1 MYFARFASFSRIAL
15 GLVSVIFAGQVLAL
29 NLGNLSVQSK
39 VGEPLQ
45 AQISIQIDPAELS
58 SIKDIQATL
67 ASPEMYQ
74 RLGVTS
80 SAAQAQLKVSVM
92 KGSKE
97 EPVAIKITSDE
108 VLKLAANEIFLD
120 ALVELRWSSGLV
132 RRVYTLMVADQAR
145 VEVKAGETLTG
156 IASKLVANFDE
167 ASLDQALISLYR
179 ANPQAFAGGSIHR
192 LMAGAE
198 LKLPSQAMI
207 QSVPR
212 QEAKEI
218 AQSADAAYRAGKAD
232 LPLTVLPVSNDKEP
246 SAVVGDRLKVGPA
259 AGLEGEAKRRMEDLL
274 VQEKSLSE
282 AKQRIVE
289 LEKNIADLKKLMQN
303 QGSNQAKDEGID
315 WKNQTGPLAI
325 AVFVLLALL
334 VLLKLSKS
342 EARKTRQSDDS
353 ATQTNTRTT
362 SQESN
367 TVPLQAAKLFA
378 SLDLNLGPASTQ
390 TPVMETKTET
400 STAAMSNA
408 ESLRVKL
415 NLIRAY
421 ITIEDFGAA
430 REAIQEVLAVSNQ
443 IDPELTIQAKSL
455 MAEVNQLSS
464 K

>member
-1 MYFARFASFSRIAL
+1 MFFARFATFSRIAL
-15 GLVSVIFAGQVLAL
+15 GLVSAIFAGQVLAL
-29 NLGNLSVQSK
+29 NLGNLSIQSK

-45 AQISIQIDPAELS
+45 AQISIQFDPAELS
-58 SIKDIQATL
+58 SIKDIQAAL

-74 RLGVTS
+74 RLGITS
-80 SAAQAQLKVSVM
+80 SAAQAQLKVSVL
-92 KGSKE
+92 KGSKD

-145 VEVKAGETLTG
+145 VEVKAGDTLTE

-198 LKLPSQAMI
+198 LKMPSQAMV
-207 QSVPR
+207 QSVPK

-218 AQSADAAYRAGKAD
+218 AQSADAAYRAGKGD
-232 LPLTVLPVSNDKEP
+232 LPLSGLPSVKDK
-246 SAVVGDRLKVGPA
+246 AATATVGDRLKVGPA
-259 AGLEGEAKRRMEDLL
+259 AGLEGEAKRRMEELL
-274 VQEKSLSE
+274 VQEKALSE

-289 LEKNIADLKKLMQN
+289 LEKNIADLKKLMQS
-303 QGSNQAKDEGID
+303 QGSGQIKTEAID

-325 AVFVLLALL
+325 AVFVFLAIL
-334 VLLKLSKS
+334 VLLKLSKG
-342 EARKTRQSDDS
+342 EANKARQSDGS
-353 ATQTNTRTT
+353 AAQPN
-362 SQESN
+362 SQPN
-367 TVPLQAAKLFA
+367 AVPEQAAKLFA
-378 SLDLNLGPASTQ
+378 SLNLDLVPGAQNSG
-390 TPVMETKTET
+390 TKTADAGLP
-400 STAAMSNA
+400 SA
-408 ESLRVKL
+408 EALRVKL
-415 NLIRAY
+415 NLVRAY
-421 ITIEDFGAA
+421 ITIEDFAAA

>member
-1 MYFARFASFSRIAL
+1 MYFARFATFSRIAL
-15 GLVSVIFAGQVLAL
+15 GLVSAIFAGQVLAL
-29 NLGNLSVQSK
+29 NLGNLSIQSK

-45 AQISIQIDPAELS
+45 AQISIQFDPAELS
-58 SIKDIQATL
+58 SIKDIQAAL

-74 RLGVTS
+74 RLGITS
-80 SAAQAQLKVSVM
+80 SAAQAQLKVSVL
-92 KGSKE
+92 KGLKD

-145 VEVKAGETLTG
+145 VEVKAGDTLTE

-198 LKLPSQAMI
+198 LKMPSQAMV
-207 QSVPR
+207 QSVPK

-218 AQSADAAYRAGKAD
+218 AQSADAAYRSGKGD
-232 LPLTVLPVSNDKEP
+232 LPLNALPSVKDK
-246 SAVVGDRLKVGPA
+246 AATATVGDRLKVGPA
-259 AGLEGEAKRRMEDLL
+259 AGLEGEAKRRMEELL
-274 VQEKSLSE
+274 VQEKALSE

-289 LEKNIADLKKLMQN
+289 LEKNIADLKKLMQS
-303 QGSNQAKDEGID
+303 QGSGQIKTEAID

-325 AVFVLLALL
+325 AVFVFLAIL
-334 VLLKLSKS
+334 VLLKLSKG
-342 EARKTRQSDDS
+342 EANKARQSDSS
-353 ATQTNTRTT
+353 AAQPNA
-362 SQESN
+362 
-367 TVPLQAAKLFA
+367 VPEQAAKLFA
-378 SLDLNLGPASTQ
+378 SLNLDLVPGAQNSG
-390 TPVMETKTET
+390 TKTADAGLP
-400 STAAMSNA
+400 SA
-408 ESLRVKL
+408 EALRVKL
-415 NLIRAY
+415 NLVRAY
-421 ITIEDFGAA
+421 ITIEDFAAA

>member
-1 MYFARFASFSRIAL
+1 MYFARFATFSRIAL
-15 GLVSVIFAGQVLAL
+15 GLVSAIFAGQVLAL
-29 NLGNLSVQSK
+29 NLGNLSIQSK

-45 AQISIQIDPAELS
+45 AQISIQFDPAELS
-58 SIKDIQATL
+58 SIKDIQAAL

-74 RLGVTS
+74 RLGITS
-80 SAAQAQLKVSVM
+80 SAAQAQLKVSVL
-92 KGSKE
+92 KGSKD

-108 VLKLAANEIFLD
+108 VLKLAPNEIFLD
-120 ALVELRWSSGLV
+120 ALVELRWSAGLV

-145 VEVKAGETLTG
+145 VEVKAGDTLTE

-198 LKLPSQAMI
+198 LKMPSQAMV
-207 QSVPR
+207 QSVPK

-218 AQSADAAYRAGKAD
+218 AQSADAAYRAGKGD
-232 LPLTVLPVSNDKEP
+232 LPLSALPSSKDKAVS
-246 SAVVGDRLKVGPA
+246 ATVGDRLKVGPA
-259 AGLEGEAKRRMEDLL
+259 AGLEGEAKRRMEELL
-274 VQEKSLSE
+274 VQEKALSE

-289 LEKNIADLKKLMQN
+289 LEKNIADLKKLMQK
-303 QGSNQAKDEGID
+303 QGSGQVNTEAID

-325 AVFVLLALL
+325 AVFVFLAIL
-334 VLLKLSKS
+334 VLLKLSKG
-342 EARKTRQSDDS
+342 EANKARQSDDS
-353 ATQTNTRTT
+353 PAKPNTQANA
-362 SQESN
+362 
-367 TVPLQAAKLFA
+367 VPEQAAKLFA
-378 SLDLNLGPASTQ
+378 SLNLDLVPGAQNSG
-390 TPVMETKTET
+390 TKIADTGMP
-400 STAAMSNA
+400 SA
-408 ESLRVKL
+408 EALRVKL

-421 ITIEDFGAA
+421 ITIEDFVAA

>member
-15 GLVSVIFAGQVLAL
+15 GLVSAIFAGQVLAL
-29 NLGNLSVQSK
+29 NLGNLSIQSK

-58 SIKDIQATL
+58 SIKDIQAAL

-74 RLGVTS
+74 RLGITS
-80 SAAQAQLKVSVM
+80 SAAQAQLKVSIL
-92 KGSKE
+92 KGAKE

-108 VLKLAANEIFLD
+108 VLNLATDEIFLD
-120 ALVELRWSSGLV
+120 ALVELRWSAGLV
-132 RRVYTLMVADQAR
+132 RRVYTLMVADQAS
-145 VEVKAGETLTG
+145 VQVKAGETLTG
-156 IASKLVANFDE
+156 IASQLVANFDE

-198 LKLPSQAMI
+198 LKMPSPAMI
-207 QSVPR
+207 QSVPK

-232 LPLTVLPVSNDKEP
+232 LPLSALALMKDKAA
-246 SAVVGDRLKVGPA
+246 STAVGDRLKVGPA
-259 AGLEGEAKRRMEDLL
+259 AGLEGEAKRRMEELL
-274 VQEKSLSE
+274 VQEKALSE

-289 LEKNIADLKKLMQN
+289 LEKNIADLKKLIQKE
-303 QGSNQAKDEGID
+303 GSDQTKAEAID

-325 AVFVLLALL
+325 AAFVFLAIL
-334 VLLKLSKS
+334 VLLKLSKG
-342 EARKTRQSDDS
+342 EVKRVRQSDDF
-353 ATQTNTRTT
+353 AAQANTSITP
-362 SQESN
+362 QEPN
-367 TVPLQAAKLFA
+367 AVPLQAAKLFA
-378 SLDLNLGPASTQ
+378 SLDLNLGPRNTQ
-390 TPVMETKTET
+390 TPATET

-430 REAIQEVLAVSNQ
+430 RKAIQEVLAVSNQ

-455 MAEVNQLSS
+455 MAEVNQLTS

>member
-1 MYFARFASFSRIAL
+1 LYFARFATFSRIAL
-15 GLVSVIFAGQVLAL
+15 GLASAVFAGQVLAL
-29 NLGNLSVQSK
+29 NLGNLSIQSK
-39 VGEPLQ
+39 VGEPLD

-58 SIKDIQATL
+58 SIKDIQAAL
-67 ASPEMYQ
+67 ASPEIYQ
-74 RLGVTS
+74 RLGITS
-80 SAAQAQLKVSVM
+80 SAAQDQLKVTVL

-120 ALVELRWSSGLV
+120 ALVELRWSVGLV

-145 VEVKAGETLTG
+145 VEVKAGDTLTE

-192 LMAGAE
+192 LLAGAE
-198 LKLPSQAMI
+198 LKMPSQAMI
-207 QSVPR
+207 QSVPKE
-212 QEAKEI
+212 EAKEI
-218 AQSADAAYRAGKAD
+218 AQSADAAYRSGKSN
-232 LPLTVLPVSNDKEP
+232 LPLSALPASKDKEP
-246 SAVVGDRLKVGPA
+246 PAIVGDRLKVGPA
-259 AGLEGEAKRRMEDLL
+259 AGLEGEANRRMEELL
-274 VQEKSLSE
+274 VQEKALLE

-289 LEKNIADLKKLMQN
+289 LEKNIADLKKLMQS
-303 QGSNQAKDEGID
+303 QGSAQTKAEAID

-325 AVFVLLALL
+325 AVFVFLAIL

-342 EARKTRQSDDS
+342 EAKKVAQSDS
-353 ATQTNTRTT
+353 SPAKLN
-362 SQESN
+362 SQPN
-367 TVPLQAAKLFA
+367 VVPEQAAKLFA
-378 SLDLNLGPASTQ
+378 SLDLNLGASA
-390 TPVMETKTET
+390 
-400 STAAMSNA
+400 TASQNTGSSLPSP

-421 ITIEDFGAA
+421 ITIEDFAAA

>member
-1 MYFARFASFSRIAL
+1 MIAQLPRFYRLAFGFISA
-15 GLVSVIFAGQVLAL
+15 IFAGQALAL
-29 NLGNLSVQSK
+29 NLGNLSIQSK
-39 VGEPLQ
+39 VGEPLI
-45 AQISIQIDPAELS
+45 AQISIQIDPSELS
-58 SIKDIQATL
+58 SIKDIQAAL

-74 RLGVTS
+74 RLGITS
-80 SAAQAQLKVSVM
+80 SAAQAQLKVTLL
-92 KGSKE
+92 KGAKE

-108 VLKLAANEIFLD
+108 VLKLAGNEIFLD
-120 ALVELRWSSGLV
+120 ALVELRWSAGLV

-145 VEVKAGETLTG
+145 VEVKAGDTLTE

-198 LKLPSQAMI
+198 LKMPSQAMVK
-207 QSVPR
+207 SVPK

-218 AQSADAAYRAGKAD
+218 AQSADLAYRSGKAD
-232 LPLTVLPVSNDKEP
+232 LPLSALTAGKDK
-246 SAVVGDRLKVGPA
+246 SSTTVVGDRLKVGPA
-259 AGLEGEAKRRMEDLL
+259 AGLEGEAKRRMEELL
-274 VQEKSLSE
+274 VQEKALSE

-303 QGSNQAKDEGID
+303 QGSGQANNEAID

-325 AVFVLLALL
+325 AVFVFLAILL
-334 VLLKLSKS
+334 LLKLSKS
-342 EARKTRQSDDS
+342 EAKKVAQSDS
-353 ATQTNTRTT
+353 SGTQ
-362 SQESN
+362 SN
-367 TVPLQAAKLFA
+367 FQPNAVPEQAAKLFA
-378 SLDLNLGPASTQ
+378 SLDLNLGSATTATQ
-390 TPVMETKTET
+390 NTATPLP
-400 STAAMSNA
+400 SA

-430 REAIQEVLAVSNQ
+430 RVAIQEVLAVSNQ

>member
-1 MYFARFASFSRIAL
+1 MIALLPSFHRLAL
-15 GLVSVIFAGQVLAL
+15 GLISAIFAGQALAL
-29 NLGNLSVQSK
+29 NLGNLSIQSK
-39 VGEPLQ
+39 VGEPLL
-45 AQISIQIDPAELS
+45 AQISIQIDPAELA
-58 SIKDIQATL
+58 SIKDMQAAL
-67 ASPEMYQ
+67 AGPEMYQ
-74 RLGVTS
+74 RLGITS
-80 SAAQAQLKVSVM
+80 SNVQAQLKVELL

-120 ALVELRWSSGLV
+120 ALVELRWSTGLV

-145 VEVKAGETLTG
+145 VEVKAGDTLTE
-156 IASKLVANFDE
+156 IASKLAANFDE

-198 LKLPSQAMI
+198 LKMPSQAMVK
-207 QSVPR
+207 SVPK

-218 AQSADAAYRAGKAD
+218 AQSADVAYRSGKAD
-232 LPLTVLPVSNDKEP
+232 MPLSGLTTSQDKEIP
-246 SAVVGDRLKVGPA
+246 PTNVVGDRLKVGPA
-259 AGLEGEAKRRMEDLL
+259 AGLEGEAKRRMEELL
-274 VQEKSLSE
+274 VQEKALSE

-303 QGSNQAKDEGID
+303 QGAGQANTEAFD
-315 WKNQTGPLAI
+315 WRNQTGPLAI
-325 AVFVLLALL
+325 AVFVFLAIL

-342 EARKTRQSDDS
+342 EAKKVRQSDSS
-353 ATQTNTRTT
+353 ATKPNAQ
-362 SQESN
+362 SN
-367 TVPLQAAKLFA
+367 TVPEQAAKLFA
-378 SLDLNLGPASTQ
+378 SLDLNLGPA
-390 TPVMETKTET
+390 PVA
-400 STAAMSNA
+400 SQNSGVSLPSP

-421 ITIEDFGAA
+421 ITIEDFAAA
-430 REAIQEVLAVSNQ
+430 RVAIQEVLAVSNQ
-443 IDPELTIQAKSL
+443 IDPALTIQAKSL

>member
-1 MYFARFASFSRIAL
+1 MIAQLPRFHHLAL
-15 GLVSVIFAGQVLAL
+15 GLISAIFAGQALAL
-29 NLGNLSVQSK
+29 NLGNLSIQSK

-45 AQISIQIDPAELS
+45 AQISIQIDPSELS
-58 SIKDIQATL
+58 SITDIQAAL

-74 RLGVTS
+74 RLGITS
-80 SAAQAQLKVSVM
+80 SAAQAQLKVTLL
-92 KGSKE
+92 KGSKD
-97 EPVAIKITSDE
+97 EPVAINITSDE

-120 ALVELRWSSGLV
+120 ALVELRWSTGLV

-145 VEVKAGETLTG
+145 VEVKAGDTLTE

-198 LKLPSQAMI
+198 LKLPSQAMV
-207 QSVPR
+207 QSVPKE
-212 QEAKEI
+212 EAKEI
-218 AQSADAAYRAGKAD
+218 AQSADAAYRSGKGNMPLIT
-232 LPLTVLPVSNDKEP
+232 LPASQDKETP
-246 SAVVGDRLKVGPA
+246 PTNVVGDRLKVGPA
-259 AGLEGEAKRRMEDLL
+259 AGLEGEAKRRMEELL
-274 VQEKSLSE
+274 VQEKALSE

-289 LEKNIADLKKLMQN
+289 LEKNIADLKKVVQN
-303 QGSNQAKDEGID
+303 QGSGQVTTEAFD

-325 AVFVLLALL
+325 AVFVFLALL

-342 EARKTRQSDDS
+342 EANKSRQSEISGSQSKAQS
-353 ATQTNTRTT
+353 A
-362 SQESN
+362 SQSN
-367 TVPLQAAKLFA
+367 SQPNAVPEQAAKIFA
-378 SLDLNLGPASTQ
+378 SLDLNLGPA
-390 TPVMETKTET
+390 VT
-400 STAAMSNA
+400 SSQNIGSSLPSP

-421 ITIEDFGAA
+421 ITIEDFAAA

>member
-1 MYFARFASFSRIAL
+1 MYFARFATFSRIAL
-15 GLVSVIFAGQVLAL
+15 GLVSAIFAGQVLAL
-29 NLGNLSVQSK
+29 NLGNLSIQSK

-45 AQISIQIDPAELS
+45 AQISIQFDPAELS
-58 SIKDIQATL
+58 SIKDIQAAL

-74 RLGVTS
+74 RLGITS
-80 SAAQAQLKVSVM
+80 SAAQAQLKVSVL
-92 KGSKE
+92 KGSKD

-108 VLKLAANEIFLD
+108 VLKLAPNEIFLD
-120 ALVELRWSSGLV
+120 ALVELRWSAGLV

-145 VEVKAGETLTG
+145 VEVKAGDTLTE

-198 LKLPSQAMI
+198 LKMPSQAMV
-207 QSVPR
+207 QSVPK

-218 AQSADAAYRAGKAD
+218 AQSADAAYRAGKGD
-232 LPLTVLPVSNDKEP
+232 LPLSALPSSKDKAA
-246 SAVVGDRLKVGPA
+246 SATVGDRLKVGPA
-259 AGLEGEAKRRMEDLL
+259 AGLEGEAKRRMEELL
-274 VQEKSLSE
+274 VQEKALSE

-289 LEKNIADLKKLMQN
+289 LEKNIADLKKLMQK
-303 QGSNQAKDEGID
+303 QGSGQANTEAID

-325 AVFVLLALL
+325 AVFVFLALL

-342 EARKTRQSDDS
+342 EAKKVAQSDS
-353 ATQTNTRTT
+353 STPKQNAQPNA
-362 SQESN
+362 
-367 TVPLQAAKLFA
+367 VPEQAAKLFA
-378 SLDLNLGPASTQ
+378 SLNLDLVPGAQNSG
-390 TPVMETKTET
+390 TKIADTGMP
-400 STAAMSNA
+400 SA
-408 ESLRVKL
+408 EALRVKL

-421 ITIEDFGAA
+421 ITIEDFAAA

>member
-1 MYFARFASFSRIAL
+1 LYFARFASFSRIAL
-15 GLVSVIFAGQVLAL
+15 GLVSAIFAGQVLAL
-29 NLGNLSVQSK
+29 NLGNLSIQSK

-58 SIKDIQATL
+58 SIKDIQADL

-74 RLGVTS
+74 RLGITS
-80 SAAQAQLKVSVM
+80 SAAQAQLKVSVL

-145 VEVKAGETLTG
+145 VEVKAGDTLTE

-198 LKLPSQAMI
+198 LKMPSQAMV
-207 QSVPR
+207 QSVPK

-218 AQSADAAYRAGKAD
+218 AQSADAAYRSGKSN
-232 LPLTVLPVSNDKEP
+232 LPLSSLPVSKDKEP
-246 SAVVGDRLKVGPA
+246 PAIMGDRLKVGPA
-259 AGLEGEAKRRMEDLL
+259 AGLEGEANRRMEELL
-274 VQEKSLSE
+274 VQEKALSE

-289 LEKNIADLKKLMQN
+289 LEKNIADLKKLVQS
-303 QGSNQAKDEGID
+303 QGSGQTKAEAID

-325 AVFVLLALL
+325 AVFVFLALL
-334 VLLKLSKS
+334 VLLKLSKG
-342 EARKTRQSDDS
+342 EAKKVAQSDS
-353 ATQTNTRTT
+353 SPVKLN
-362 SQESN
+362 SQPN
-367 TVPLQAAKLFA
+367 VVPEQAAKLFA
-378 SLDLNLGPASTQ
+378 SLDLNLGPSATASQNTGSSL
-390 TPVMETKTET
+390 P
-400 STAAMSNA
+400 SA
-408 ESLRVKL
+408 ENLRVKL

-421 ITIEDFGAA
+421 ITIEDFAAA

>member
-1 MYFARFASFSRIAL
+1 MIAQLPRFHHLAL
-15 GLVSVIFAGQVLAL
+15 GLISAIFAGQALAL
-29 NLGNLSVQSK
+29 NLGNLSIQSK

-45 AQISIQIDPAELS
+45 AQISIQIDPSELS
-58 SIKDIQATL
+58 SIKDIQAAL

-74 RLGVTS
+74 RLGITS
-80 SAAQAQLKVSVM
+80 SAAQAQLKVAVL
-92 KGSKE
+92 KDSKE
-97 EPVAIKITSDE
+97 EPVAIKISSDE

-120 ALVELRWSSGLV
+120 ALVELRWSTGLV

-145 VEVKAGETLTG
+145 VEVKAGDTLTE

-198 LKLPSQAMI
+198 LKMPSQAMV
-207 QSVPR
+207 QSVPKE
-212 QEAKEI
+212 EAKEI
-218 AQSADAAYRAGKAD
+218 AQSADAAYRSGKAN
-232 LPLTVLPVSNDKEP
+232 LPLTTLPARQDKETP
-246 SAVVGDRLKVGPA
+246 PTNVVGDRLKVGPA
-259 AGLEGEAKRRMEDLL
+259 AGLEGEAKRRMEELL
-274 VQEKSLSE
+274 VQEKALSE

-289 LEKNIADLKKLMQN
+289 LEKNIADLKKLVQS
-303 QGSNQAKDEGID
+303 QGSGQANTGAID

-325 AVFVLLALL
+325 AIFVFLALF

-342 EARKTRQSDDS
+342 EAKKVAQSDRS
-353 ATQTNTRTT
+353 TTKSNVQLNTQ
-362 SQESN
+362 SN
-367 TVPLQAAKLFA
+367 AVPEQAAKLFA
-378 SLDLNLGPASTQ
+378 SLDLNLGPAA
-390 TPVMETKTET
+390 
-400 STAAMSNA
+400 TASQNSGPLPSA

-421 ITIEDFGAA
+421 ITIEDFAAA

>member
-1 MYFARFASFSRIAL
+1 MYFARFATFSRIAL
-15 GLVSVIFAGQVLAL
+15 GLVSAVFAGQVLAL
-29 NLGNLSVQSK
+29 NLGNLSIQSK

-45 AQISIQIDPAELS
+45 AQISIQVDPAELS
-58 SIKDIQATL
+58 SIKDIQAAL

-74 RLGVTS
+74 RLGITS
-80 SAAQAQLKVSVM
+80 SAAQAQLKVSVL

-97 EPVAIKITSDE
+97 EPIAIKITSDE

-132 RRVYTLMVADQAR
+132 RRVYTLMVADQAS
-145 VEVKAGETLTG
+145 VQVKAGETLTE

-198 LKLPSQAMI
+198 LKMPSQAMVK
-207 QSVPR
+207 SVPK

-218 AQSADAAYRAGKAD
+218 AQSADAAYRSGKGD
-232 LPLTVLPVSNDKEP
+232 LPLSTLPSGKDKT
-246 SAVVGDRLKVGPA
+246 ATTVGDRLKVGPA
-259 AGLEGEAKRRMEDLL
+259 AGLEGEAKRRMEELL
-274 VQEKSLSE
+274 VQEKALSE

-303 QGSNQAKDEGID
+303 QGSGQTSAEAID

-325 AVFVLLALL
+325 AVFVFLAIL
-334 VLLKLSKS
+334 VLLKLSKG
-342 EARKTRQSDDS
+342 EANKTRQADS
-353 ATQTNTRTT
+353 APAQ
-362 SQESN
+362 SN
-367 TVPLQAAKLFA
+367 AVPEQAAKLFA
-378 SLDLNLGPASTQ
+378 SLNLDLVPGSQNFG
-390 TPVMETKTET
+390 TK
-400 STAAMSNA
+400 AADAGLPSVEA
-408 ESLRVKL
+408 LRVKL

-421 ITIEDFGAA
+421 ITIEDFAAA

>member
-1 MYFARFASFSRIAL
+1 MYFERFASFSRIAI
-15 GLVSVIFAGQVLAL
+15 GLVSAIFAGQSLAL
-29 NLGNLSVQSK
+29 NLGNLSIQSK

-58 SIKDIQATL
+58 SIKDIQAAL

-74 RLGVTS
+74 RLGITS
-80 SAAQAQLKVSVM
+80 SAAQAQLKVTVL

-108 VLKLAANEIFLD
+108 VLELAANEIFLD
-120 ALVELRWSSGLV
+120 ALVELRWSAGLV

-207 QSVPR
+207 QSVPK

-218 AQSADAAYRAGKAD
+218 AQSADAAYRAGKGD
-232 LPLTVLPVSNDKEP
+232 LPLNALPSIKDKAP
-246 SAVVGDRLKVGPA
+246 STTVGDRLKVGPA
-259 AGLEGEAKRRMEDLL
+259 AGMEGEAKRRMEELL
-274 VQEKSLSE
+274 VQEKALSE

-289 LEKNIADLKKLMQN
+289 LEKNIADLKKLIQ
-303 QGSNQAKDEGID
+303 SQASGQTSTEAID

-325 AVFVLLALL
+325 ALFVFLAIL
-334 VLLKLSKS
+334 VLLKLSKG
-342 EARKTRQSDDS
+342 EARKVRQSDSSPAQENTD
-353 ATQTNTRTT
+353 ATP
-362 SQESN
+362 QESN
-367 TVPLQAAKLFA
+367 AVPLQAAKLFA
-378 SLDLNLGPASTQ
+378 SLDLNLGPTSTK
-390 TPVMETKTET
+390 TPATET

-430 REAIQEVLAVSNQ
+430 REAIQEVLEVSNQ

>member
-1 MYFARFASFSRIAL
+1 MSIARFATFSRIAL
-15 GLVSVIFAGQVLAL
+15 GLVSAVFAGQVLAL
-29 NLGNLSVQSK
+29 NLGNLSIQSK
-39 VGEPLQ
+39 VGEPLV

-58 SIKDIQATL
+58 SIKDIQAAL

-74 RLGVTS
+74 RLGITS
-80 SAAQAQLKVSVM
+80 SAAQAQLKVTVL
-92 KGSKE
+92 KDSKE

-108 VLKLAANEIFLD
+108 VLKLASNEIFLD

-132 RRVYTLMVADQAR
+132 RRVYTLMVADQAS
-145 VEVKAGETLTG
+145 VQVKAGETLTE

-198 LKLPSQAMI
+198 LKMPSQAMVK
-207 QSVPR
+207 SVPK

-218 AQSADAAYRAGKAD
+218 AQSADAAYRSGKGDFPLSA
-232 LPLTVLPVSNDKEP
+232 LPSGKDKT
-246 SAVVGDRLKVGPA
+246 ATTVGDRLKVGPA
-259 AGLEGEAKRRMEDLL
+259 AGLEGEAKRRMEELL
-274 VQEKSLSE
+274 VQEKALLE

-303 QGSNQAKDEGID
+303 QDSGQASAGAID

-325 AVFVLLALL
+325 AVFVFLAIL
-334 VLLKLSKS
+334 VLLKLSKG
-342 EARKTRQSDDS
+342 EVNKARQANSPVAQSN
-353 ATQTNTRTT
+353 A
-362 SQESN
+362 
-367 TVPLQAAKLFA
+367 VPEQAAKLFA
-378 SLDLNLGPASTQ
+378 SLDLNLGPATSQATTQ
-390 TPVMETKTET
+390 T
-400 STAAMSNA
+400 SDTALPSA
-408 ESLRVKL
+408 EALRVKL

-421 ITIEDFGAA
+421 ITIEDFVAA
-430 REAIQEVLAVSNQ
+430 REAIQEVLAISNQ

>member
-1 MYFARFASFSRIAL
+1 MIAQLPRIYRLAL
-15 GLVSVIFAGQVLAL
+15 GLISAIFAGQAFAL
-29 NLGNLSVQSK
+29 TLGNLSIQSK
-39 VGEPLQ
+39 VGEPLL
-45 AQISIQIDPAELS
+45 AQISIQIDPSELS
-58 SIKDIQATL
+58 SIKDIQAAL

-74 RLGVTS
+74 RLGITS
-80 SAAQAQLKVSVM
+80 SAAQAQLKVSVL

-97 EPVAIKITSDE
+97 EPVAIKITSDD
-108 VLKLAANEIFLD
+108 VLKLTTNEIFLD
-120 ALVELRWSSGLV
+120 ALVELRWSTGLV

-145 VEVKAGETLTG
+145 VEVKAGDTLTD

-198 LKLPSQAMI
+198 LKMPSQEMVK
-207 QSVPR
+207 SVPK

-218 AQSADAAYRAGKAD
+218 AQSADAAYRSGKAD
-232 LPLTVLPVSNDKEP
+232 LPLNALVSSKDKLPAVN
-246 SAVVGDRLKVGPA
+246 VVGDRLKVGPA
-259 AGLEGEAKRRMEDLL
+259 AGLEGEAQRRMEELL
-274 VQEKSLSE
+274 VQEKALSE

-289 LEKNIADLKKLMQN
+289 LEKNIIDLKKLMQK
-303 QGSNQAKDEGID
+303 QASGQSNTEAID
-315 WKNQTGPLAI
+315 WKNQTGPFAI
-325 AVFVLLALL
+325 GIFVLLAIL
-334 VLLKLSKS
+334 VLLKLSKGES
-342 EARKTRQSDDS
+342 KKARHSDNS
-353 ATQTNTRTT
+353 F
-362 SQESN
+362 SQPVTGNISQGSN
-367 TVPLQAAKLFA
+367 AVPEQAAKLFA
-378 SLDLNLGPASTQ
+378 SLDLNLGPAA
-390 TPVMETKTET
+390 
-400 STAAMSNA
+400 TASQNPGAALPSA

-421 ITIEDFGAA
+421 ITIEDFAAA

>member
-1 MYFARFASFSRIAL
+1 MYFARFATFSRIAL
-15 GLVSVIFAGQVLAL
+15 GLVSAIFAGQVLAL
-29 NLGNLSVQSK
+29 NLGNLSIQSK

-45 AQISIQIDPAELS
+45 AQISIQFDPAELS
-58 SIKDIQATL
+58 SIKDIQAAL

-74 RLGVTS
+74 RLGITS
-80 SAAQAQLKVSVM
+80 SAAQAQLKVSVL
-92 KGSKE
+92 KGSKD

-108 VLKLAANEIFLD
+108 VLKLAPNEIFLD
-120 ALVELRWSSGLV
+120 ALVELRWSAGLV

-145 VEVKAGETLTG
+145 VEVKAGDTLTE

-198 LKLPSQAMI
+198 LKMPSQAMV
-207 QSVPR
+207 QSVPK

-218 AQSADAAYRAGKAD
+218 AQSADAAYRAGKGD
-232 LPLTVLPVSNDKEP
+232 LPLSALPSSKDK
-246 SAVVGDRLKVGPA
+246 AARATVGDRLKVGPA
-259 AGLEGEAKRRMEDLL
+259 AGLEGEAKRRMEELL
-274 VQEKSLSE
+274 VQEKALSE

-289 LEKNIADLKKLMQN
+289 LEKNIADLKKLMQK
-303 QGSNQAKDEGID
+303 QGSGQANTEAID

-325 AVFVLLALL
+325 AVFVFLAIL

-342 EARKTRQSDDS
+342 EAKKVAQSDS
-353 ATQTNTRTT
+353 STPKQNAQPNA
-362 SQESN
+362 
-367 TVPLQAAKLFA
+367 VPEQAAKLFA
-378 SLDLNLGPASTQ
+378 SLNLDLVPGAQNSG
-390 TPVMETKTET
+390 TKIADTGMP
-400 STAAMSNA
+400 SA
-408 ESLRVKL
+408 EALRVKL

-421 ITIEDFGAA
+421 ITIEDFAAA

>member
-1 MYFARFASFSRIAL
+1 MIAQLPRFHRLAL
-15 GLVSVIFAGQVLAL
+15 GLISAIFAGQALAL
-29 NLGNLSVQSK
+29 NLGNLSIQSK

-45 AQISIQIDPAELS
+45 AQISIQIDPSELS
-58 SIKDIQATL
+58 SIKDIQAAL

-74 RLGVTS
+74 RLGITS
-80 SAAQAQLKVSVM
+80 SAAQAQLKVTVV

-97 EPVAIKITSDE
+97 EPVAIKIASDE

-120 ALVELRWSSGLV
+120 ALVEVRWSAGLV

-145 VEVKAGETLTG
+145 VEVKAGETLTE

-198 LKLPSQAMI
+198 LKMPSQAMI
-207 QSVPR
+207 KSVPK

-218 AQSADAAYRAGKAD
+218 AQSADAAYRSGKGD
-232 LPLTVLPVSNDKEP
+232 LPLSALPSSKDKA
-246 SAVVGDRLKVGPA
+246 STAIGDRLKVGPA
-259 AGLEGEAKRRMEDLL
+259 AGLEGEAKRRMEELL
-274 VQEKSLSE
+274 VQEKALSE

-303 QGSNQAKDEGID
+303 QGSGQASAETID

-325 AVFVLLALL
+325 AIFVFLAIL

-342 EARKTRQSDDS
+342 EAKKVGQSDS
-353 ATQTNTRTT
+353 SSNKLNTQPNA
-362 SQESN
+362 
-367 TVPLQAAKLFA
+367 VPEQAAKLFA
-378 SLDLNLGPASTQ
+378 SLDLNLGPAAT
-390 TPVMETKTET
+390 T
-400 STAAMSNA
+400 SQNSGDHLPSA

-421 ITIEDFGAA
+421 ITIEDLAAA

>member
-1 MYFARFASFSRIAL
+1 MIALLPRFHHLAL
-15 GLVSVIFAGQVLAL
+15 GLISAIFAGQALAL
-29 NLGNLSVQSK
+29 NLGNLSIQSK

-45 AQISIQIDPAELS
+45 AQISIQVEPSELS
-58 SIKDIQATL
+58 SIKDIQAAL

-74 RLGVTS
+74 RLGITS
-80 SAAQAQLKVSVM
+80 SAAQAQLRVTVL

-108 VLKLAANEIFLD
+108 VLKLAPNEIFLD
-120 ALVELRWSSGLV
+120 ALVELRWSAGLV
-132 RRVYTLMVADQAR
+132 RRVYTLMVADQAS
-145 VEVKAGETLTG
+145 VEVKAGDTLTE

-198 LKLPSQAMI
+198 LKMPSQAMI
-207 QSVPR
+207 KSVPK

-218 AQSADAAYRAGKAD
+218 AQAADAAYRSGKGD
-232 LPLTVLPVSNDKEP
+232 LPLNALLATKDKTPV
-246 SAVVGDRLKVGPA
+246 VVGDRLKVGPA
-259 AGLEGEAKRRMEDLL
+259 AGLEGEAKRRMEELL
-274 VQEKSLSE
+274 VQEKALLE

-303 QGSNQAKDEGID
+303 QKSGQSSAEVID

-325 AVFVLLALL
+325 AIFVILALL

-342 EARKTRQSDDS
+342 EAKKVAQPDS
-353 ATQTNTRTT
+353 SAAK
-362 SQESN
+362 SN
-367 TVPLQAAKLFA
+367 VQPNAVPEQAAKLFA
-378 SLDLNLGPASTQ
+378 SLDLNLGPAA
-390 TPVMETKTET
+390 
-400 STAAMSNA
+400 TAAENSGSLPSA

>member
-1 MYFARFASFSRIAL
+1 MIALLPRFHRLAL
-15 GLVSVIFAGQVLAL
+15 GLILAIFAGQALAL
-29 NLGNLSVQSK
+29 NLGNLSIQSK

-45 AQISIQIDPAELS
+45 AQISIQIDPSELS
-58 SIKDIQATL
+58 NIKDIQAAL

-74 RLGVTS
+74 RLGITS
-80 SAAQAQLKVSVM
+80 SAAQAQLKVTVL

-120 ALVELRWSSGLV
+120 ALVEVRWSAGLV
-132 RRVYTLMVADQAR
+132 RRVYTLMVADQAS
-145 VEVKAGETLTG
+145 VEVKAGDTLTE

-198 LKLPSQAMI
+198 LKMPSQAMI
-207 QSVPR
+207 KSVPK

-218 AQSADAAYRAGKAD
+218 AQSADAAYRSGKGD
-232 LPLTVLPVSNDKEP
+232 LPLSALPSSKDKA
-246 SAVVGDRLKVGPA
+246 STAIGDRLKVGPA
-259 AGLEGEAKRRMEDLL
+259 AGLEGEAKRRMEELL
-274 VQEKSLSE
+274 VQEKALSE

-303 QGSNQAKDEGID
+303 QGSGQANIEAID

-325 AVFVLLALL
+325 AIFVFLAIL

-342 EARKTRQSDDS
+342 EAKKVGQSDSS
-353 ATQTNTRTT
+353 ANKLNTQPNA
-362 SQESN
+362 
-367 TVPLQAAKLFA
+367 VPEQAAKLFA
-378 SLDLNLGPASTQ
+378 SLDLNLGPAAIASQ
-390 TPVMETKTET
+390 NSGPLP
-400 STAAMSNA
+400 SA

-421 ITIEDFGAA
+421 ITIEDLAAA

>member
-1 MYFARFASFSRIAL
+1 MYFERFASFSRIAI
-15 GLVSVIFAGQVLAL
+15 GLVSAIFAGQSLAL
-29 NLGNLSVQSK
+29 NLGNLSIQSK

-45 AQISIQIDPAELS
+45 AQISIQIDPAELL
-58 SIKDIQATL
+58 SIKDIQAAL

-74 RLGVTS
+74 RLGITS
-80 SAAQAQLKVSVM
+80 SAAQAQLKVSVL

-97 EPVAIKITSDE
+97 EPVAIKISSDE

-156 IASKLVANFDE
+156 IANKLVANFDE

-198 LKLPSQAMI
+198 LKMPSQAMI
-207 QSVPR
+207 QSVPK

-218 AQSADAAYRAGKAD
+218 AQSADAAYRSGKGD
-232 LPLTVLPVSNDKEP
+232 LPLSALPSSKDKAATT
-246 SAVVGDRLKVGPA
+246 SVGDRLKVGPA

-274 VQEKSLSE
+274 VQEKALSE

-303 QGSNQAKDEGID
+303 QGLGQTKTEAID

-325 AVFVLLALL
+325 AIFVFLAIL
-334 VLLKLSKS
+334 VLLKLSKG
-342 EARKTRQSDDS
+342 EARKTRQSDGS
-353 ATQTNTRTT
+353 VTQTNTRTT
-362 SQESN
+362 PQESN
-367 TVPLQAAKLFA
+367 AVPLQAAKLFA
-378 SLDLNLGPASTQ
+378 SLDLNLVPTSTQ
-390 TPVMETKTET
+390 TSATET

-443 IDPELTIQAKSL
+443 VDPELTIQAKSL